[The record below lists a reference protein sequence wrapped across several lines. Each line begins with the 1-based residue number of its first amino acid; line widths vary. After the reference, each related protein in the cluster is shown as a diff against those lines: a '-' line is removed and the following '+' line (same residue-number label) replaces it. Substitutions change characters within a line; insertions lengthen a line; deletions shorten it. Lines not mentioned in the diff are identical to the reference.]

1 MIRSAAGKVMWVG
14 RATVFMVGLAV
25 ILALVFG
32 AATTAMGADGK
43 PFLLGKRNVA
53 TLASKLINRG
63 EGPALS
69 LKVGEGQPPL
79 AVNSSAKVANLNADQ
94 LDGKSE
100 ADFQGAN
107 AAAGGDLT
115 GNYPNPTVAGGA
127 ITPDKLADRTVLWAM
142 VEADGTVA
150 STNYAGIQGLP
161 GVSSDKFAT
170 GRYDVTFP
178 GIGNLDPC
186 ASIAQLSS
194 SSNSPPPGG
203 EVATA
208 QGNASANRIQVVTR
222 NSAGVLEDKGFTVVA
237 FCPQ

>member
-1 MIRSAAGKVMWVG
+1 MIRSAASKVMWVG

-79 AVNSSAKVANLNADQ
+79 AVDSSAKVANLNADQ

-107 AAAGGDLT
+107 AAAGGELT
-115 GNYPNPTVAGGA
+115 GNYPNPAIAGGA

-150 STNYAGIQGLP
+150 STNYAHPTLP
-161 GVSSDKFAT
+161 GVSSEKLAT

-203 EVATA
+203 EAATA
-208 QGNASANRIQVVTR
+208 QGARSANRIQVITR
-222 NSAGVLEDKGFTVVA
+222 NSAGELEDKGFTVVA
-237 FCPQ
+237 FCPE

>member
-79 AVNSSAKVANLNADQ
+79 AVNSSARVAKLNADK
-94 LDGKSE
+94 LDGLDSTELRQRTGVYMVSE
-100 ADFQGAN
+100 VHEGTANTTTFDALPCDEGDEILAGGYVALSSGARVGASHSQSN
-107 AAAGGDLT
+107 GTEWITGLESGSAAGSLNMVVECYD
-115 GNYPNPTVAGGA
+115 YPPAHVSG
-127 ITPDKLADRTVLWAM
+127 P
-142 VEADGTVA
+142 
-150 STNYAGIQGLP
+150 QGP
-161 GVSSDKFAT
+161 
-170 GRYDVTFP
+170 
-178 GIGNLDPC
+178 
-186 ASIAQLSS
+186 
-194 SSNSPPPGG
+194 
-203 EVATA
+203 
-208 QGNASANRIQVVTR
+208 QG
-222 NSAGVLEDKGFTVVA
+222 
-237 FCPQ
+237 PQGPE